1 MNHDLE
7 KSTDE
12 AKRTL
17 GLVII
22 ISMFIAFCL
31 ALTLLQ
37 WTNL

>member
-17 GLVII
+17 GLIIVIG
-22 ISMFIAFCL
+22 MFVSFSLSLI
-31 ALTLLQ
+31 LLQ